1 MLSAVQYDQ
10 VKIVI
15 KQMANHR
22 PILHVQYYYQGKL
35 VQVKFTVES
44 TKIQNFLRAT
54 IDEAKLK
61 KVEIDS
67 DQVKLN
73 YRNIGSIEIKNY
85 QSLKK
90 EPLFKEFDERVVQQ
104 STKKRKKEKTLS
116 KIKNLKVNHQYK
128 FWPKIKKTAAKVGA
142 AILVSATLAGA
153 LTTLDRFFPFQQ
165 NKSKPKEQISIK

>member
-90 EPLFKEFDERVVQQ
+90 EHFDDVLYSR
-104 STKKRKKEKTLS
+104 
-116 KIKNLKVNHQYK
+116 
-128 FWPKIKKTAAKVGA
+128 G
-142 AILVSATLAGA
+142 
-153 LTTLDRFFPFQQ
+153 
-165 NKSKPKEQISIK
+165 